1 MCYSMRAPLFF
12 TADVFTS
19 TVTVVSVSSIE
30 GVKVKVTLNG
40 VG

>member
-12 TADVFTS
+12 PADVFIS
-19 TVTVVSVSSIE
+19 IVTVVSVSSIE
-30 GVKVKVTLNG
+30 AVKVNVTLNG